1 MFVGGKI
8 MKAVMLTGAGGTEML
23 KLMEV
28 PEPVLKGPQDVLVRL
43 HAAGLNPV
51 DWKLRRKG
59 GFYPDRL
66 PLILGCDG
74 AGVVETVGP
83 KVSKWRVGD
92 EVFFFNGGMGGD
104 DQGNYAELT
113 VAHQDYLAA
122 KPKSVSMVEAASVP
136 LVLLTAWEALFDRAA
151 LQAGDTVL
159 IHGAAGGVGYI
170 AVQIAKQAGAKVF
183 ATISSPEKAA
193 FAAACGSDHCINY
206 KEEDFVEEV
215 LTLTDGEGVDVVFD
229 VVGGQV
235 FAGSFPAAKIY
246 GHVVTLDEINF
257 SKDEAGAAKLR
268 NLSLS
273 YELMLTPMHF
283 KMHEARLRQTGML
296 EEAAR
301 MIDAGQIKPHVTNV
315 FSLDEIDKAHDVVED
330 GHSIGK
336 TVIKIV

>member
-1 MFVGGKI
+1 
-8 MKAVMLTGAGGTEML
+8 MKAVMLTGAGGTELL

-28 PEPVLKGPQDVLVRL
+28 PDPVVEGNQDVLVRL

-51 DWKLRRKG
+51 DYKLRRVG

-74 AGVVETVGP
+74 AGVVEGVGDE
-83 KVSKWRVGD
+83 VTRFNVGD

-104 DQGNYAELT
+104 DQGNYAEYT
-113 VAHQDYLAA
+113 VIHEDYLAA
-122 KPKSVSMVEAASVP
+122 KPASLSMVEAATVP
-136 LVLLTAWEALFDRAA
+136 LVWLTAWEALFDRYA

-159 IHGAAGGVGYI
+159 IHGGAGGVGYI
-170 AVQIAKQAGAKVF
+170 AIQIAKSAGATVF
-183 ATISSPEKAA
+183 TTISGPDKAA
-193 FAAACGSDHCINY
+193 FAESIGADHCINY
-206 KEEDFVEEV
+206 KEENFVDRV
-215 LTLTDGEGVDVVFD
+215 LELTDGKGVDVVFD
-229 VVGGQV
+229 VIGGQV
-235 FAGSFPAAKIY
+235 FADSFPATKIF

-257 SKDEAGAAKLR
+257 TKDEAAAAKLR

-283 KMHEARLRQTGML
+283 KMHAARARQTGML

-301 MIDAGQIKPHVTNV
+301 LIDAGQIKVFVNNV
-315 FSLDEIDKAHDVVED
+315 FGLDEVGKAHAVVED
-330 GHSIGK
+330 GHSTGK

>member
-1 MFVGGKI
+1 

-28 PEPVLKGPQDVLVRL
+28 PDPVLKGSQDVLVRL

-74 AGVVETVGP
+74 AGVVEAVGP
-83 KVSKWRVGD
+83 AVTKWNVSD

-104 DQGNYAELT
+104 EQGNYAELT
-113 VAHQDYLAA
+113 VVHQDYLAA
-122 KPKSVSMVEAASVP
+122 KPKSVTMVEAASVP
-136 LVLLTAWEALFDRAA
+136 LVWLTAWEALFDRAS
-151 LQAGDTVL
+151 LRAGETVL
-159 IHGAAGGVGYI
+159 IHGGAGGVGYI
-170 AVQIAKQAGAKVF
+170 ALQIAKQARAIVYT
-183 ATISSPEKAA
+183 TISSPEKAA
-193 FAAACGSDHCINY
+193 FAESCGSDHCINY
-206 KEEDFVEEV
+206 KEEDFVEAV
-215 LTLTDGEGVDVVFD
+215 LRLTDDQGVDVVFD

-235 FAGSFPAAKIY
+235 FADSFPATKIY

-257 SKDEAGAAKLR
+257 SKEEAAAAKLR

-283 KMHEARLRQTGML
+283 KMHEARMRQTGML
-296 EEAAR
+296 GEATR
-301 MIDAGQIKPHVTNV
+301 LIDAGQVKPHVTNV
-315 FSLDEIDKAHDVVED
+315 FSLDEIGKAHDVVED

-336 TVIKIV
+336 TVVKIV